1 MMKAFFSSFLVVCL
15 AGATAWQIGRNRLSE
30 PTAPTPGAEPLS
42 RSDVSANHS
51 PSATLARLF
60 AARDPKKPHERPGTR
75 EFAAL
80 ATLPTGDIAT
90 WMRTRPPMPHDH
102 FWNAAALEWASRDG
116 AAALA
121 FALDLR
127 ARHPRTGDCA
137 CCGGNPGGQFHELVK
152 EVYAVWVAA
161 DADSALAHGAP
172 APAREPGN
180 PNPPTAPAIETLAL
194 HDLGKCLDLAA
205 NEAPFELGN
214 MSSLVHMMDSP
225 NRNHGVIEMIARHLA
240 LPGKRAEFT
249 SWLEHQPDAHAAL
262 GIFSRVWQ
270 GVDHEPGWL
279 HPEQIP
285 SWIPLRDKMPVEF
298 TDPKMVRFMG
308 SLAVG
313 AHPLEMMEAKWN
325 EADELCAHA
334 WAFRDPESAT
344 AWADAQ
350 TPDADLDFAL
360 VGLARGLGYTD
371 PAAATAR
378 AARIHRKGT
387 RLRETIRHFSDWR
400 RADPAAART
409 WLESSSLPTDERLA
423 LGSGV
428 TTSFW

>member
-15 AGATAWQIGRNRLSE
+15 AGATAWQIGRNRQSE
-30 PTAPTPGAEPLS
+30 AISPATGAAPLPRPE
-42 RSDVSANHS
+42 VSVDSA

-60 AARDPKKPHERPGTR
+60 AARDPKGPHERPGTR

-80 ATLPTGDIAT
+80 AALPTENLAT
-90 WMRTRPPMPHDH
+90 WMKTRPPLPYDQL
-102 FWNAAALEWASRDG
+102 WNAAALEWASRDG
-116 AAALA
+116 SAALA

-137 CCGGNPGGQFHELVK
+137 CCGGNPGGQFHELVN
-152 EVYAVWVAA
+152 EVYSVWLAA
-161 DADSALAHGAP
+161 EPEAALAHGVPPP
-172 APAREPGN
+172 ASEPGN
-180 PNPPTAPAIETLAL
+180 GVPPQAPAIETLVF

-214 MSSLVHMMDSP
+214 MAGLVHTMASSYRDRGA
-225 NRNHGVIEMIARHLA
+225 NEMIARHLA
-240 LPGKRAEFT
+240 LPEKRAEFA
-249 SWLEHQPDAHAAL
+249 SWLQARPDGHAAL
-262 GIFSRVWQ
+262 GIFARVWE
-270 GVDHEPGWL
+270 GVEHGPGWL

-285 SWIPLRDKMPVEF
+285 SWMPLREKMPVEF
-298 TDPKMVRFMG
+298 NDPKMVRFMG

-325 EADELCAHA
+325 EADEFCAHA

-350 TPDADLDFAL
+350 TPDANLDFAL
-360 VGLARGLGYTD
+360 VGLAKGLGYTD
-371 PAAATAR
+371 SAAATAR

-387 RLRETIRHFSDWR
+387 RLRETIRHFSNWR

-409 WLESSSLPTDERLA
+409 WLESSSLPADERLA
-423 LGSGV
+423 LGSGI

>member
-15 AGATAWQIGRNRLSE
+15 AGATAWQIGRNRQSE
-30 PTAPTPGAEPLS
+30 PAAPSTGAAPLP
-42 RSDVSANHS
+42 RPEFSADS
-51 PSATLARLF
+51 APSATLARLF

-80 ATLPTGDIAT
+80 ATLPTQNLAT

-102 FWNAAALEWASRDG
+102 LWNAAALEWASRDG
-116 AAALA
+116 SAALA

-137 CCGGNPGGQFHELVK
+137 CCGGDPGGQFHELVN
-152 EVYAVWVAA
+152 EVFAVWVAA
-161 DADSALAHGAP
+161 DADSALAHGVP
-172 APAREPGN
+172 APASEPGN
-180 PNPPTAPAIETLAL
+180 TSPPTAPAIETLVL

-225 NRNHGVIEMIARHLA
+225 YSDRGVTGMIARHLA
-240 LPGKRAEFT
+240 LPEKRAEFA
-249 SWLEHQPDAHAAL
+249 SWLQGRPDAHAAL
-262 GIFSRVWQ
+262 GIFARVWE
-270 GVDHEPGWL
+270 GIKHGPGWL

-285 SWIPLRDKMPVEF
+285 SWMPLRETMPAEF
-298 TDPKMVRFMG
+298 SDRKMVRFMG

-325 EADELCAHA
+325 QADELCAHA

-350 TPDADLDFAL
+350 TPDSDLDFAL

-378 AARIHRKGT
+378 AASIHRKGT
-387 RLRETIRHFSDWR
+387 RLRETIRHYSDWR
-400 RADPAAART
+400 RADPDAARA
-409 WLESSSLPTDERLA
+409 WLESSSLPADERLA
-423 LGSGV
+423 LASGI